1 MVPIADVYGSNHP
14 LLLDRFATMPTT
26 LVHFDYRADNL
37 FFDEDGEVVV
47 IDWQSI
53 SQGGGAADVGYLL
66 GQNLD
71 TSVRRDHENELLHVY
86 HDTLTANGVSGYG
99 FDQFFHDYRVGLIY
113 GWVIPVFAVG
123 SLDSSSE
130 RALALWTAVIERVQ
144 DAIFHHDAHTF
155 IEGA

>member
-1 MVPIADVYGSNHP
+1 MCIR
-14 LLLDRFATMPTT
+14 DRHT

-37 FFDEDGEVVV
+37 FFDNSSGEVAV

-53 SQGGGAADVGYLL
+53 SQGGGAADVGYLM

-71 TSVRRDHENELLHVY
+71 NAVRREHENDLLRTY
-86 HDTLTANGVSGYG
+86 HATLEANGVTGYS
-99 FDQFFHDYRVGLIY
+99 FEQFFDDYRLGLVY

-130 RALALWTAVIERVQ
+130 RAMTLWANVIDRVQ
-144 DAIFHHDAHTF
+144 DAIFQHNAQEF
-155 IEGA
+155 INL